1 MNKSLILIDTSYT
14 AFYRFF
20 ATLRWFSHAN
30 PDEYK
35 QLKEDPKYN
44 WCENKLFIEKYEK
57 MFMKSIVD
65 LVKKKVFNNSTV
77 IFCMDSPK
85 ETLWRTKLDPNYK
98 GERADM
104 SLKHNFKP
112 TFTYTYET
120 IIPQFIKDNNIHGIR
135 IESMEADDIIA
146 SICMYLKETNKDKQ
160 IYLVSG
166 DEDFLQLG
174 RPSIQFVNYK
184 QKKPFTLT
192 DQEARNALKKK
203 LLMGDKSDGIM
214 GIFPKGSRVKKQE
227 LIESDE
233 KLQEYLANNNDAMKQ
248 YENNIKMIDFNSIP
262 KKYYNKAVKL
272 FISIN

>member
-20 ATLRWFSHAN
+20 ATLRWFSHAY

-35 QLKEDPKYN
+35 QFKEDPKYN
-44 WCENKLFIEKYEK
+44 WCENKIFIEKYEK

-85 ETLWRTKLDPNYK
+85 ETLWRTKIDSNYK
-98 GERADM
+98 GDRADM

-120 IIPQFIKDNNIHGIR
+120 IIPQFIKDTNIHGMR

-146 SICMYLKETNKDKQ
+146 SICMYLNETNKD
-160 IYLVSG
+160 IHVYLVSG
-166 DEDFLQLG
+166 DMDFLQLG

-192 DQEARNALKKK
+192 EQEARNALTTK
-203 LLMGDKSDGIM
+203 LLMGDKSDGIV

-233 KLQEYLANNNDAMKQ
+233 KLKEYLASNNNAMKQ
-248 YENNIKMIDFNSIP
+248 YENNVMMIDFKSIP

-272 FISIN
+272 FSSLN